1 MTYSKNMSHD
11 RLWKCRGEKKER
23 DKQRK
28 AGEGQEIAIYFNFWD
43 KLTAG
48 GLKICLNGP
57 KYMGNV

>member
-1 MTYSKNMSHD
+1 MSHD